1 MERWMGSAPRA
12 GSPMSEGNPYADG
25 DTSTTGSSLS
35 SAAEWND
42 QFSANSIDYRRY
54 RFAYPGAFYR
64 ALAERAPATKRVWD
78 CGAGS
83 GQASVALAQEFEQ
96 VVASEASAEQLAHAM
111 PHDRIDYRAERV
123 ERCSLDDA
131 SVDAVLAAQSAHWF
145 QLDRFYAEVRR
156 VVRPGGLIVLST
168 YAYPRVDPRS
178 ERIIQAFVEGLESWW
193 APNAS
198 HPFSRYESLEFPFE
212 PVEFPTF
219 ECRMIWSLTDLL
231 KFLMTWSGVSRAVTA
246 NGSGIIEGLHAQ
258 LEPIWGGSTRSIAWP
273 IWTRTGRL

>member
-1 MERWMGSAPRA
+1 MESDIRRDPQDD
-12 GSPMSEGNPYADG
+12 DG
-25 DTSTTGSSLS
+25 TSTTGSSLS
-35 SAAEWND
+35 SATEWND
-42 QFSANSIDYRRY
+42 QFSANSVDYRRY

-111 PHDRIDYRAERV
+111 PHERIEYRAERV

-131 SVDAVLAAQSAHWF
+131 SVDAALAAQSAHWF
-145 QLDRFYAEVRR
+145 QLDCFYAEVRR
-156 VVRPGGLIVLST
+156 VVRSGGLIVLST
-168 YAYPRVDPRS
+168 YAYPRVDPRT
-178 ERIIQAFVEGLESWW
+178 EGIIQAFVEELDSWW

-198 HPFSRYESLEFPFE
+198 HPFGRYESLEFPFE

-219 ECRMIWSLTDLL
+219 ECRMNWSLTDLL
-231 KFLMTWSGVSRAVTA
+231 RFLLTWSGVRRAVTA
-246 NGSGIIEGLHAQ
+246 NGAGIIEGLQAQ
-258 LEPIWGGSTRSIAWP
+258 LEPIWGGATRSITWP
-273 IWTRTGRL
+273 IWTRAGRV